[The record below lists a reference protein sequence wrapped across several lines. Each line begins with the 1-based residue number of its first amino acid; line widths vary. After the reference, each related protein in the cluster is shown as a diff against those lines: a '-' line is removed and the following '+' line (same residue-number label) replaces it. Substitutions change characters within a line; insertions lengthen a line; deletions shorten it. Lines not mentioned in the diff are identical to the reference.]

1 MGWRCDTCGRSFGST
16 RALRQHMSALGH
28 VESPFQFKCHRCPTM
43 FRTSSD
49 ADDHMCLY
57 NHWSQQ
63 CSRCPASTPTEDQL
77 KQHEIECHFWCSKCE
92 REFQS
97 YNNIK
102 MHMNSRV
109 HLGTSITCPCCTSS
123 FTTATGLAH
132 HLETGSCPKATGL
145 NRDVVYNLIR
155 SVDHNG
161 LIAKNLIGWHGSTTY
176 EASERANVFFSS
188 NIRPAETIPLSQ
200 PRRLWQ
206 GVHDTC
212 RGVQPPRERDLR
224 RHKLPNSSAPLP
236 RDVER

>member
-176 EASERANVFFSS
+176 EASERANKLYHCLNRGGCGKEFTTLAGVCNHLES
-188 NIRPAETIPLSQ
+188 ETCGVISFQ
-200 PRRLWQ
+200 TVQRHFQ
-206 GVHDTC
+206 GML
-212 RGVQPPRERDLR
+212 RGD
-224 RHKLPNSSAPLP
+224 KLIAFH
-236 RDVER
+236 